1 MRAIGRVLTCS
12 IPLVLIVVGSAF
24 ADNPKSERVLGRDD
38 DVRVE
43 AEILADSIKPGALV
57 RVRCTVENFRSE
69 PIQIASVNSQSSYD
83 ADSRV
88 VTVNVGSELPIDA
101 KADMITVGPNEKHS
115 FNVDVP
121 LRLPT
126 IATRSRAQSTVRVKL
141 HFLDRPRAV
150 LAKLFDDPFDQWL
163 EAKKTVV
170 TNAIR
175 VSDSRSPATPLI
187 DASSRGRT
195 RGRGGY

>member
-1 MRAIGRVLTCS
+1 MIAVSS
-12 IPLVLIVVGSAF
+12 IAAES
-24 ADNPKSERVLGRDD
+24 PKSERVLGRDG

-43 AEILADSIKPGALV
+43 AEILADALKPGALV
-57 RVRCTVENFRSE
+57 RVRCTVENFRTE
-69 PIQIASVNSQSSYD
+69 PIQIAAINAQSSYD

-88 VTVNVGSELPIDA
+88 VTVNVGSELPIDS
-101 KADMITVGPNEKHS
+101 KTDMITVAPNEKHS
-115 FNVDVP
+115 FNVAVP

-126 IATRSRAQSTVRVKL
+126 VARRARAQSTVRVKL

-150 LAKLFDDPFDQWL
+150 LAKLFADPFDQWL

-175 VSDSRSPATPLI
+175 VSDSRNPATPLI
-187 DASSRGRT
+187 DASSRGRI